1 MDLQDVFIS
10 NLKQI
15 RKEKHITQEKLA
27 EMCETDTA
35 YIGQIETRKRFPSI
49 IFVEKI
55 AAALDVKAYLL
66 FKDGS
71 QDFEAADIMLGNIRD
86 DLLQILDE
94 HVMDAIKK
102 NLAAS

>member
-1 MDLQDVFIS
+1 MPTDAVKGCTVPSVLVQ
-10 NLKQI
+10 
-15 RKEKHITQEKLA
+15 RREKLLPVTVRVKLPA
-27 EMCETDTA
+27 TPVKLTD
-35 YIGQIETRKRFPSI
+35 QLPSI
-49 IFVEKI
+49 VTPLL